1 MNQTI
6 CRGVLMLPRDRG
18 PETGDGQSGDRPSCG
33 GTVPVL
39 LDIAGRVVMTLQPG
53 ANDVRHVAPG
63 VYYIRTDAGDCLA
76 GRKLVKLE

>member
-1 MNQTI
+1 MAH
-6 CRGVLMLPRDRG
+6 
-18 PETGDGQSGDRPSCG
+18 RPSCG

-39 LDIAGRVVMTLQPG
+39 LDIAGRRVMGLKPG
-53 ANDVRHVAPG
+53 DNDVSHLAPG